1 MQTEVYFEP
10 DDYDMEYTQ
19 IKNDDEQDKLTVSE
33 NIDDV
38 IQAEADKEI
47 AINLEIEKRKALA
60 PDSHWKS
67 YNPFSPSQF
76 HSVNIV
82 QIKPQTMV
90 TEISKVEAKMT
101 NYKRGF
107 LPEKRSFYE
116 SLHQGTY
123 NTFSQRDKFI
133 DPKEIQKELYP
144 TERKQKQ
151 LVDMMVNGDCSES
164 ESGAELP
171 SHGEKCVQYELK
183 AVMRIKMQF
192 FKWFEEFF
200 TSTMDIF
207 QGNVNEPKAKG
218 STQG

>member
-1 MQTEVYFEP
+1 
-10 DDYDMEYTQ
+10 
-19 IKNDDEQDKLTVSE
+19 
-33 NIDDV
+33 
-38 IQAEADKEI
+38 
-47 AINLEIEKRKALA
+47 
-60 PDSHWKS
+60 
-67 YNPFSPSQF
+67 
-76 HSVNIV
+76 
-82 QIKPQTMV
+82 MV